1 MLASSLAGTWRG
13 TPPCPKLVGFNI
25 PTSSHKRLVN
35 DKQAAPQPPMAP
47 KSRLSESS
55 LPKPPTNLSET
66 ILISEG
72 AQITG
77 THPVSIGDNT
87 VVSPRCKI
95 NSTLGPVTI
104 GNNCILNER
113 TQLTAPD
120 ENGLV
125 VEDYVVV
132 EMNAVV
138 EARRLGEGT
147 AVEVGVRV
155 GKAAEVGKV
164 SDVCFVSTGRDKMAM
179 LTLRA
184 EL

>member
-1 MLASSLAGTWRG
+1 
-13 TPPCPKLVGFNI
+13 
-25 PTSSHKRLVN
+25 
-35 DKQAAPQPPMAP
+35 MAP

-55 LPKPPTNLSET
+55 LPKPPTNLSQT

-77 THPVSIGDNT
+77 THPVCIGDHT

-104 GNNCILNER
+104 GSNCILNER

-155 GKAAEVGKV
+155 GKAAVVGKV
-164 SDVCFVSTGRDKMAM
+164 SALSMGRDGMAT
-179 LTLRA
+179 LTLPA